1 MHCRKL
7 GQAYIDSTAKF
18 AYSIVVRQT
27 RSDAGVLPLSLRM
40 LIILDLYLLFSL
52 DEAYKSMESDERG
65 HSIVVQ
71 VRLKNESS
79 DRRSEDVVMAE
90 SMKTSEATSGL
101 TKELHCSR
109 N

>member
-1 MHCRKL
+1 MLLDKHGRM
-7 GQAYIDSTAKF
+7 YRPH
-18 AYSIVVRQT
+18 SI
-27 RSDAGVLPLSLRM
+27 SLRM

-52 DEAYKSMESDERG
+52 DEAYQSMESDERG
-65 HSIVVQ
+65 HSILVQ

-101 TKELHCSR
+101 TKELALFEELGHSIL
-109 N
+109 

>member
-1 MHCRKL
+1 MYRPH
-7 GQAYIDSTAKF
+7 
-18 AYSIVVRQT
+18 SI
-27 RSDAGVLPLSLRM
+27 SLRM

-65 HSIVVQ
+65 HSILVQ

-101 TKELHCSR
+101 TKELALFEELGHSILWNIRFR
-109 N
+109 NL